1 MTGFIVFS
9 DRINYETHPPGGS
22 DNEAPMYLD
31 HFGLSRQPF
40 SQSSGTDGDCF
51 YEGGGRGATLDAL
64 IYVLTHGEGEEG
76 MIALTGESGSGK
88 TVLCQAL
95 MKWLSDS
102 TRVIYSAKKD
112 SSKKALMNSIMDE
125 LKFQSEKEGLVL
137 PPAPADAD
145 EFQEILAA
153 VQAGDRQVVL
163 LIDEAHTLPTE
174 TLEAL
179 WLLYEQASSHHK
191 LLQIVLV
198 GEPELERTLASQ
210 QFTQIR
216 KTVRHRYVLQL
227 LDCEAASEYLLYR
240 MRTITGYEGPDIFSP
255 AALRLID
262 VAAGGLLRQL
272 NMIAEKS
279 LIAAFLAQASSVEA
293 VHVRKVITD
302 LGLKPHLDWR
312 DKRNRPDFVGHLIA
326 GAGAAS
332 CAAVVIV
339 LGVAGWQVSHPQL
352 ARIGNASASL
362 PLEAAAPGT
371 LSAPAATIYPTTIAT
386 TPPSVLANAP
396 SSSSISAVTP
406 LPPGGSNKEAGG
418 KMPPAS
424 NTTAKTATD
433 KTAADK
439 ANKETAAKIGTDKT
453 PSGSGKAAATD
464 TAARSGLSAEGQP
477 PGDAANT
484 IAGVD
489 LAEYKLLKQRVEATL
504 GAFSKADRNLY
515 TILLYITSNAQ
526 PDRMER
532 FLGRARALVDL
543 SNIYVYP
550 FPRDKTRFVVTYGL
564 YPDEY
569 EASMAVA
576 GLPEKYQT
584 AFDPELRTL
593 GELK

>member
-1 MTGFIVFS
+1 
-9 DRINYETHPPGGS
+9 
-22 DNEAPMYLD
+22 MYLD

-40 SQSSGTDGDCF
+40 SQSSATDRDCF

-88 TVLCQAL
+88 TVLCQTL

-102 TRVIYSAKKD
+102 MRVIYSAKKNP
-112 SSKKALMNSIMDE
+112 SQEALLNSIMDE
-125 LKFQSEKEGLVL
+125 LKLQSEKEGLVL
-137 PPAPADAD
+137 PPAPADGD
-145 EFQEILAA
+145 ELQEILAA

-163 LIDEAHTLPTE
+163 LIDEAHTLPAE

-179 WLLYEQASSHHK
+179 WLLYERTSSHHK

-198 GEPELERTLASQ
+198 GEPGLERTLASQ
-210 QFTQIR
+210 QFTKIR
-216 KTVRHRYVLQL
+216 KAVRHRYVLQL
-227 LDCEAASEYLLYR
+227 LDREAASEYLLYR
-240 MRTITGYEGPDIFSP
+240 MSAIAGYEGPDIFSP

-272 NMIAEKS
+272 NTIADKS

-326 GAGAAS
+326 GGGAAS

-339 LGVAGWQVSHPQL
+339 LGVAGWQASHPQS
-352 ARIGNASASL
+352 AGIDNASASV
-362 PLEAAAPGT
+362 PFEAAAPST
-371 LSAPAATIYPTTIAT
+371 LSAPAATIYPTTITT
-386 TPPSVLANAP
+386 TPPNVLANAP
-396 SSSSISAVTP
+396 SSSSISAATP
-406 LPPGGSNKEAGG
+406 LPTGGSSKESGG
-418 KMPPAS
+418 KIPPAS
-424 NTTAKTATD
+424 NTTAKTTTD
-433 KTAADK
+433 KTATDK
-439 ANKETAAKIGTDKT
+439 DRANKETVAKIGTDKT
-453 PSGSGKAAATD
+453 PPGSGKAAATG
-464 TAARSGLSAEGQP
+464 TAARSGLSVEDQP
-477 PGDAANT
+477 AGDAANT

-515 TILLYITSNAQ
+515 TIVLYTTSNVQ
-526 PDRMER
+526 PDRIER
-532 FLGRARALVDL
+532 FLVRARALVDL
-543 SNIYVYP
+543 SNIYVSP
-550 FPRDKTRFVVTYGL
+550 LSRNKTGFIVTYGL

>member
-1 MTGFIVFS
+1 
-9 DRINYETHPPGGS
+9 
-22 DNEAPMYLD
+22 MYLD

-40 SQSSGTDGDCF
+40 SQSSITDCDCF

-88 TVLCQAL
+88 TILCQVL
-95 MKWLSDS
+95 VKWLSDS
-102 TRVIYSAKKD
+102 MRVIYFAKKD
-112 SSKKALMNSIMDE
+112 PSKEALLNSIMDE

-137 PPAPADAD
+137 PPTPAEAD
-145 EFQEILAA
+145 ELQEVFAA

-163 LIDEAHTLPTE
+163 LIDEAHTLSAE

-179 WLLYEQASSHHK
+179 CLLYERASSHHK

-198 GEPELERTLASQ
+198 GGPELERMLASQ
-210 QFTQIR
+210 QFRKIR
-216 KTVRHRYVLQL
+216 KAIRHHYALQL
-227 LDCEAASEYLLYR
+227 LDRAAAGEYLLYR
-240 MRTITGYEGPDIFSP
+240 MSTIAGYEGPDIFSP
-255 AALRLID
+255 AALRLMD
-262 VAAGGLLRQL
+262 AAAGGLLRQL
-272 NMIAEKS
+272 NMLAEKS

-293 VHVRKVITD
+293 VHVRKVIMD
-302 LGLKPHLDWR
+302 LGLKRHLDWR

-326 GAGAAS
+326 GAGAAF

-339 LGVAGWQVSHPQL
+339 LGVLGWPASHPQT
-352 ARIGNASASL
+352 GGVGSASASL
-362 PLEAAAPGT
+362 PLEAAGPVT
-371 LSAPAATIYPTTIAT
+371 SSAPAATIYPTTIAT
-386 TPPSVLANAP
+386 ASPNVIANAP
-396 SSSSISAVTP
+396 SPISAATP
-406 LPPGGSNKEAGG
+406 VPPRGSDKESGG
-418 KMPPAS
+418 KIPPAS

-433 KTAADK
+433 KV
-439 ANKETAAKIGTDKT
+439 NKETVAKTSTDKA
-453 PSGSGKAAATD
+453 PPGSGKAAETGAT
-464 TAARSGLSAEGQP
+464 ARSGLSAEGQSA
-477 PGDAANT
+477 GGATNI
-484 IAGVD
+484 IAGAD

-504 GAFSKADRNLY
+504 GAFSKAERNLY
-515 TILLYITSNAQ
+515 TILLYTTSKVE

-532 FLGRARALVDL
+532 FLVRARGLVDL
-543 SNIYVYP
+543 SHIYVYP
-550 FPRDKTRFVVTYGL
+550 LSKGKTGFIVTYGL

>member
-1 MTGFIVFS
+1 
-9 DRINYETHPPGGS
+9 
-22 DNEAPMYLD
+22 MYLD

-40 SQSSGTDGDCF
+40 SQSSITDGDCF
-51 YEGGGRGATLDAL
+51 HEGGGRGATLDAL

-102 TRVIYSAKKD
+102 MRVIYSAKKD
-112 SSKKALMNSIMDE
+112 SSKKALLNSIMDE

-137 PPAPADAD
+137 PPAPADVD
-145 EFQEILAA
+145 KLQEILAA

-163 LIDEAHTLPTE
+163 LIDEAHTLPAE

-179 WLLYEQASSHHK
+179 WLLYERASSHHK

-198 GEPELERTLASQ
+198 GEPGLERTLASQ
-210 QFTQIR
+210 EFTKIR
-216 KTVRHRYVLQL
+216 KAVRHHYVLQL
-227 LDCEAASEYLLYR
+227 LDREAASEYLLYR
-240 MRTITGYEGPDIFSP
+240 MRTIAGYEGPDIFSP

-272 NMIAEKS
+272 NMIADKS

-293 VHVRKVITD
+293 VHVRKVIMD

-332 CAAVVIV
+332 CVAAVIV
-339 LGVAGWQVSHPQL
+339 LGVAGWQVSRPQP
-352 ARIGNASASL
+352 AGIGNASASL
-362 PLEAAAPGT
+362 PLEAAAPAT
-371 LSAPAATIYPTTIAT
+371 LSAPAATIYPATIAT

-396 SSSSISAVTP
+396 SSSSISAATP
-406 LPPGGSNKEAGG
+406 LLPGGSNKESGG

-424 NTTAKTATD
+424 TTSA

-439 ANKETAAKIGTDKT
+439 ANKETAAKAGTDKT
-453 PSGSGKAAATD
+453 PSGSGKAAATGT
-464 TAARSGLSAEGQP
+464 TAQSGLSAEGQP
-477 PGDAANT
+477 AGGATNT
-484 IAGVD
+484 TNIIAGVD

-515 TILLYITSNAQ
+515 TILLYTTSNAQ
-526 PDRMER
+526 PDRVER
-532 FLGRARALVDL
+532 FLVRARALVDL

-550 FPRDKTRFVVTYGL
+550 FSRDKTGFIVTYGL

>member
-1 MTGFIVFS
+1 
-9 DRINYETHPPGGS
+9 
-22 DNEAPMYLD
+22 MYLD

-40 SQSSGTDGDCF
+40 SQSSITDHRDCF

-88 TVLCQAL
+88 TVLCQVLA
-95 MKWLSDS
+95 KWLSES
-102 TRVIYSAKKD
+102 MRVIYFAKKD
-112 SSKKALMNSIMDE
+112 PSKEDLLHSIVDE

-137 PPAPADAD
+137 PPPLADAD
-145 EFQEILAA
+145 ELQEIFTV

-163 LIDEAHTLPTE
+163 LIDEAHTLATE

-179 WLLYEQASSHHK
+179 RLLYERAASHHK

-198 GEPELERTLASQ
+198 GEPGLEHALASQ
-210 QFTQIR
+210 QFHRIR
-216 KTVRHRYVLQL
+216 KAVRHRYVLQL
-227 LDCEAASEYLLYR
+227 LDREAAGEYLLYR
-240 MRTITGYEGPDIFSP
+240 MRTVGGYEGSDIFSP

-262 VAAGGLLRQL
+262 GAAGGLLRQL
-272 NMIAEKS
+272 NMLADKS
-279 LIAAFLAQASSVEA
+279 LTAAFLVQASSVEA
-293 VHVRKVITD
+293 VHVRKVIMD
-302 LGLKPHLDWR
+302 LGLKPHFDWR
-312 DKRNRPDFVGHLIA
+312 DKRNRPDFVGHFLA
-326 GAGAAS
+326 GVAAAS

-339 LGVAGWQVSHPQL
+339 LGVAGWQVSRPQS
-352 ARIGNASASL
+352 ADISNASASL
-362 PLEAAAPGT
+362 PLEAAVPAT

-386 TPPSVLANAP
+386 TPPNVLANAP
-396 SSSSISAVTP
+396 SSSSISAATP
-406 LPPGGSNKEAGG
+406 PPHGGSNKESGG
-418 KMPPAS
+418 KIPPVS
-424 NTTAKTATD
+424 NTIAKTATD
-433 KTAADK
+433 KTATDK
-439 ANKETAAKIGTDKT
+439 ANKETAKPGTDKT
-453 PSGSGKAAATD
+453 PSGSGKAAATGA
-464 TAARSGLSAEGQP
+464 AARNELSAEGRP
-477 PGDAANT
+477 AGGATNA

-515 TILLYITSNAQ
+515 TILLYTTSNAQ

-532 FLGRARALVDL
+532 FLVRARALVDL

-550 FPRDKTRFVVTYGL
+550 FSRDKTGFIVTYGL

-584 AFDPELRTL
+584 AFDPELHTL

>member
-1 MTGFIVFS
+1 
-9 DRINYETHPPGGS
+9 
-22 DNEAPMYLD
+22 MYLD

-40 SQSSGTDGDCF
+40 SQSPAIDRNCF

-95 MKWLSDS
+95 IKWLSDS
-102 TRVIYSAKKD
+102 MRVIYSAKKNP
-112 SSKKALMNSIMDE
+112 SQEALLNSIMDE
-125 LKFQSEKEGLVL
+125 LKFQSEKEGLLL
-137 PPAPADAD
+137 PPSPTDGD
-145 EFQEILAA
+145 ELQEILAA

-163 LIDEAHTLPTE
+163 LIDEAHTLPAE

-179 WLLYEQASSHHK
+179 GLLYERASSHHK

-198 GEPELERTLASQ
+198 GEPGLERTLASQ
-210 QFTQIR
+210 QLTKIR
-216 KTVRHRYVLQL
+216 KAIRHQYVLQL
-227 LDCEAASEYLLYR
+227 LDREAAREYLLYR
-240 MRTITGYEGPDIFSP
+240 MSTIAGYEGPDIFSP

-272 NMIAEKS
+272 NVIADKS
-279 LIAAFLAQASSVEA
+279 LMAAFLAQASSVEA

-302 LGLKPHLDWR
+302 LGLKPPLDWR

-326 GAGAAS
+326 GAGATS

-339 LGVAGWQVSHPQL
+339 LGVAGWQASHPQP
-352 ARIGNASASL
+352 AGIGNTSASL
-362 PLEAAAPGT
+362 PFEAAAPST
-371 LSAPAATIYPTTIAT
+371 LSAPTVTISPTTIAT
-386 TPPSVLANAP
+386 TRSNVLANTP
-396 SSSSISAVTP
+396 SSSSISAATS
-406 LPPGGSNKEAGG
+406 LPSSGSNKESGG
-418 KMPPAS
+418 KMTSAS
-424 NTTAKTATD
+424 TTPGKIATD
-433 KTAADK
+433 KAGTDK
-439 ANKETAAKIGTDKT
+439 ANKETAARIGTDKT
-453 PSGSGKAAATD
+453 LPGSGKAAATG
-464 TAARSGLSAEGQP
+464 AAPQSGLAAEGQP
-477 PGDAANT
+477 AGDAANT

-489 LAEYKLLKQRVEATL
+489 LAGYRLLKQRVEATL

-515 TILLYITSNAQ
+515 TIVLYTTSNAQ
-526 PDRMER
+526 PDRIER
-532 FLGRARALVDL
+532 FLARARALVEL
-543 SNIYVYP
+543 SNVYVYP
-550 FPRDKTRFVVTYGL
+550 LSRNRSGFIVTYGL

>member
-1 MTGFIVFS
+1 
-9 DRINYETHPPGGS
+9 
-22 DNEAPMYLD
+22 MYLD

-40 SQSSGTDGDCF
+40 SQSSTTDGDCF
-51 YEGGGRGATLDAL
+51 YEGGGRGAILDAL

-95 MKWLSDS
+95 MKWLSDGM
-102 TRVIYSAKKD
+102 RVIYSAKKD
-112 SSKKALMNSIMDE
+112 SSKKALLNSIMDE
-125 LKFQSEKEGLVL
+125 LRLQSEKEGLVL
-137 PPAPADAD
+137 PPAPADVD
-145 EFQEILAA
+145 ELQEILTA

-163 LIDEAHTLPTE
+163 LIDEAHTLPAE

-179 WLLYEQASSHHK
+179 WLLYEWASSHHK

-198 GEPELERTLASQ
+198 GEPGLEHTLASQ
-210 QFTQIR
+210 QFIQIR
-216 KTVRHRYVLQL
+216 TAVRHRYVLQL
-227 LDCEAASEYLLYR
+227 LDRKAASEYLLYR
-240 MRTITGYEGPDIFSP
+240 MRTIAGYEGPDIFSP

-262 VAAGGLLRQL
+262 VAASGLLRQL
-272 NMIAEKS
+272 NMIADKS
-279 LIAAFLAQASSVEA
+279 LTAAFLARASSVEA
-293 VHVRKVITD
+293 DHVRKVMTD

-339 LGVAGWQVSHPQL
+339 LGVAGWQALHPQP
-352 ARIGNASASL
+352 AGSGNASASL
-362 PLEAAAPGT
+362 PLEAGAPAT
-371 LSAPAATIYPTTIAT
+371 LSAPAATIYPAT
-386 TPPSVLANAP
+386 SASTPPSVLANAP
-396 SSSSISAVTP
+396 SSSSISGATP
-406 LPPGGSNKEAGG
+406 PPPGGSSKESGG
-418 KMPPAS
+418 KIPPAG
-424 NTTAKTATD
+424 NATA

-439 ANKETAAKIGTDKT
+439 TAAGKENMETATMNGADKT
-453 PSGSGKAAATD
+453 PSGGGKAAVAGAT
-464 TAARSGLSAEGQP
+464 ARSGSSAENQP
-477 PGDAANT
+477 AGGAKNTTDT

-489 LAEYKLLKQRVEATL
+489 LAEYKLLKQRVKATL
-504 GAFSKADRNLY
+504 GVFSKEDRNLY
-515 TILLYITSNAQ
+515 TILLYITNNAK
-526 PDRMER
+526 PDRVER
-532 FLGRARALVDL
+532 FLVRARALVDL

-550 FPRDKTRFVVTYGL
+550 FSRDKTGFIVTYGL

>member
-1 MTGFIVFS
+1 
-9 DRINYETHPPGGS
+9 
-22 DNEAPMYLD
+22 MYLD

-40 SQSSGTDGDCF
+40 SQSSTTEGDYF

-95 MKWLSDS
+95 MKRLSDS
-102 TRVIYSAKKD
+102 MRIIYSAKKG
-112 SSKKALMNSIMDE
+112 SSKKALLNYIMDE

-137 PPAPADAD
+137 PPAPADVD
-145 EFQEILAA
+145 ELQEILAA

-163 LIDEAHTLPTE
+163 LIDEAHTLPAE

-179 WLLYEQASSHHK
+179 WLLYQWASSHHK

-198 GEPELERTLASQ
+198 GEPGLERTLASQ
-210 QFTQIR
+210 QFIQIR
-216 KTVRHRYVLQL
+216 TAVRHRYVLQL
-227 LDCEAASEYLLYR
+227 LDRKAASEYLLYR
-240 MRTITGYEGPDIFSP
+240 MRTIAGYKGPDIFSP

-272 NMIAEKS
+272 NMIADKS
-279 LIAAFLAQASSVEA
+279 LITAFLAQASSVEA
-293 VHVRKVITD
+293 DHVRKVMTD
-302 LGLKPHLDWR
+302 LGLKPHPDWR

-326 GAGAAS
+326 GAGVAS

-339 LGVAGWQVSHPQL
+339 LGVAGWQVLHPQP
-352 ARIGNASASL
+352 AGSGNASASL
-362 PLEAAAPGT
+362 PFEAAAPAT
-371 LSAPAATIYPTTIAT
+371 LPAPAITTYPAMIAT
-386 TPPSVLANAP
+386 TPPSVPANTP
-396 SSSSISAVTP
+396 SSSSISATTQA
-406 LPPGGSNKEAGG
+406 PPGGSNKESGEKIA
-418 KMPPAS
+418 PVS
-424 NTTAKTATD
+424 NATAKIATD
-433 KTAADK
+433 KAATDK
-439 ANKETAAKIGTDKT
+439 AAAGKAKKEAAAVTRADKT
-453 PSGSGKAAATD
+453 PSESGKAAA
-464 TAARSGLSAEGQP
+464 AGAPARSGLSAEGQP
-477 PGDAANT
+477 AGGATNT
-484 IAGVD
+484 TAGVD
-489 LAEYKLLKQRVEATL
+489 LAKYKLLKQRVEATL
-504 GAFSKADRNLY
+504 GTFSKADRNLY
-515 TILLYITSNAQ
+515 TILLYITSNAK
-526 PDRMER
+526 PDRVER
-532 FLGRARALVDL
+532 FLVRARALVDL

-550 FPRDKTRFVVTYGL
+550 FSRDRTGFVVTYGL

>member
-1 MTGFIVFS
+1 
-9 DRINYETHPPGGS
+9 
-22 DNEAPMYLD
+22 MYLD

-40 SQSSGTDGDCF
+40 SQSSTPDRACF

-102 TRVIYSAKKD
+102 MRVIYSAKKNP
-112 SSKKALMNSIMDE
+112 SQEALLNSIMDE

-137 PPAPADAD
+137 PPAPAEGD
-145 EFQEILAA
+145 ELQEILAA

-163 LIDEAHTLPTE
+163 LIDEAHTLPAE

-179 WLLYEQASSHHK
+179 WLLYERTSSHHK

-198 GEPELERTLASQ
+198 GEPELERTLALQ
-210 QFTQIR
+210 QFTKIR
-216 KTVRHRYVLQL
+216 KAVRHRYVLQL
-227 LDCEAASEYLLYR
+227 LDREAASEYLLYR
-240 MRTITGYEGPDIFSP
+240 MSAIAGYEGPDIFSP

-272 NMIAEKS
+272 NMIADKS

-339 LGVAGWQVSHPQL
+339 LGVAGWQASHPQR
-352 ARIGNASASL
+352 AGIDNASASL
-362 PLEAAAPGT
+362 PLEAAAPST
-371 LSAPAATIYPTTIAT
+371 LSAPAATIYPNTIAT
-386 TPPSVLANAP
+386 TPPNVLANAA
-396 SSSSISAVTP
+396 SSSSISAATP
-406 LPPGGSNKEAGG
+406 LPPGGSNKESGG
-418 KMPPAS
+418 KIPPAS
-424 NTTAKTATD
+424 NTTAETAT
-433 KTAADK
+433 DK

-453 PSGSGKAAATD
+453 PPGSGKAAATG
-464 TAARSGLSAEGQP
+464 TTARSGLSAEGQP
-477 PGDAANT
+477 AGDAANT

-515 TILLYITSNAQ
+515 TIVLYTTSNVQ
-526 PDRMER
+526 PDRIER
-532 FLGRARALVDL
+532 FLVRARALVDL

-550 FPRDKTRFVVTYGL
+550 LSRNKTGFIVTYGL

>member
-1 MTGFIVFS
+1 MTAFIVFS

-40 SQSSGTDGDCF
+40 SQSSATDGDCF

-76 MIALTGESGSGK
+76 IIALTGEAGSGK

-102 TRVIYSAKKD
+102 MRVIYSAKKD
-112 SSKKALMNSIMDE
+112 SSKKVLLNSIMDE

-137 PPAPADAD
+137 PPAPADVD
-145 EFQEILAA
+145 ELQEILAA

-163 LIDEAHTLPTE
+163 LIDEAHTLPAE

-179 WLLYEQASSHHK
+179 WLLYKWASSHHK

-210 QFTQIR
+210 QFIQIR
-216 KTVRHRYVLQL
+216 TAVRHRYVLQL
-227 LDCEAASEYLLYR
+227 LDREAASEYLLYR
-240 MRTITGYEGPDIFSP
+240 MRTIAGYEGPDIFSP

-272 NMIAEKS
+272 NMIADKS

-302 LGLKPHLDWR
+302 LGLKPHPDWR

-339 LGVAGWQVSHPQL
+339 LGVAGWQVSHPQP
-352 ARIGNASASL
+352 AGIGNASASL
-362 PLEAAAPGT
+362 SLEAAAPGT

-386 TPPSVLANAP
+386 PPPSVLANAP
-396 SSSSISAVTP
+396 SSSSISAATP
-406 LPPGGSNKEAGG
+406 LPPGGSNKESGG
-418 KMPPAS
+418 KIPSAS
-424 NTTAKTATD
+424 NTPAKTATD
-433 KTAADK
+433 KAATDK
-439 ANKETAAKIGTDKT
+439 ANKETAANVGTDKT
-453 PSGSGKAAATD
+453 PSGSGKAVATG
-464 TAARSGLSAEGQP
+464 TAARSGLSAEGQSA
-477 PGDAANT
+477 GDAADP

-489 LAEYKLLKQRVEATL
+489 LAEYKLLKQRIEATR
-504 GAFSKADRNLY
+504 GAFSKVDRNLY
-515 TILLYITSNAQ
+515 TILLYTTSNVQ
-526 PDRMER
+526 PDRIER
-532 FLGRARALVDL
+532 FLVRARALVDL

-550 FPRDKTRFVVTYGL
+550 FSRGKTGFVVTYGL

-569 EASMAVA
+569 EASMAMA

>member
-1 MTGFIVFS
+1 
-9 DRINYETHPPGGS
+9 
-22 DNEAPMYLD
+22 MYLD
-31 HFGLSRQPF
+31 HFGLSSQPF
-40 SQSSGTDGDCF
+40 SQSSTPDLDCF

-95 MKWLSDS
+95 MKWLADS
-102 TRVIYSAKKD
+102 MRIIYSAKKD
-112 SSKKALMNSIMDE
+112 PSRKALLNSIMDE

-137 PPAPADAD
+137 PPAPADVD
-145 EFQEILAA
+145 ELQEILVA

-163 LIDEAHTLPTE
+163 LVDEAHTLPAE

-179 WLLYEQASSHHK
+179 GLLYERASSHHK

-198 GEPELERTLASQ
+198 GEPGLERTLASQ
-210 QFTQIR
+210 QFTKIR
-216 KTVRHRYVLQL
+216 TAVRHRYVLQL
-227 LDCEAASEYLLYR
+227 LDREAASEYLLYR
-240 MRTITGYEGPDIFSP
+240 MRTIAGYEGTDIFSP

-262 VAAGGLLRQL
+262 IAAGGLLRQL
-272 NMIAEKS
+272 NMIADKS

-339 LGVAGWQVSHPQL
+339 LGVAGWQVSHPQS
-352 ARIGNASASL
+352 AGIDNASASL
-362 PLEAAAPGT
+362 ALEAAAPAT
-371 LSAPAATIYPTTIAT
+371 LSAPSTTIYPTTIAT
-386 TPPSVLANAP
+386 TPPDVLANAP
-396 SSSSISAVTP
+396 SSSSISAATP
-406 LPPGGSNKEAGG
+406 LPSGGSNKESGG
-418 KMPPAS
+418 NIPPAG

-433 KTAADK
+433 KTTADK
-439 ANKETAAKIGTDKT
+439 ANKETAAKAGTDKT
-453 PSGSGKAAATD
+453 LSGSGKAAT
-464 TAARSGLSAEGQP
+464 TGTTARSGLSAEGQP
-477 PGDAANT
+477 AGGATNT

-515 TILLYITSNAQ
+515 TILLYTTSNAQ
-526 PDRMER
+526 PDRIER
-532 FLGRARALVDL
+532 FLVRARALVDL

-550 FPRDKTRFVVTYGL
+550 FSRDKTGFIVTYGL

-593 GELK
+593 SELK

>member
-1 MTGFIVFS
+1 
-9 DRINYETHPPGGS
+9 
-22 DNEAPMYLD
+22 MYLD

-40 SQSSGTDGDCF
+40 SQSSATDRDCF

-102 TRVIYSAKKD
+102 MRVIYSAKKNP
-112 SSKKALMNSIMDE
+112 SQEALLNSIIDE

-137 PPAPADAD
+137 PPAPTDGD
-145 EFQEILAA
+145 ELQEILAA

-163 LIDEAHTLPTE
+163 LIDEAHTLPAE

-179 WLLYEQASSHHK
+179 WLLYQWTSSHHK

-198 GEPELERTLASQ
+198 GEPGLERTLASQ
-210 QFTQIR
+210 QLTKIR
-216 KTVRHRYVLQL
+216 KAVSHHYVLQL
-227 LDCEAASEYLLYR
+227 LDRKAASEYLLYR
-240 MRTITGYEGPDIFSP
+240 MSAIAGYEGPDIFSS

-262 VAAGGLLRQL
+262 VAAGGLLHQL
-272 NMIAEKS
+272 NMIADKA

-312 DKRNRPDFVGHLIA
+312 DKRNRPEFVGHLIA
-326 GAGAAS
+326 GTGAAS

-339 LGVAGWQVSHPQL
+339 LGVGGWQASHPQP
-352 ARIGNASASL
+352 AGIGNAPASF
-362 PLEAAAPGT
+362 PLEAAPST
-371 LSAPAATIYPTTIAT
+371 LPAPAATIYPTTIAT
-386 TPPSVLANAP
+386 TPSNVPANAP
-396 SSSSISAVTP
+396 SSSSISAATP
-406 LPPGGSNKEAGG
+406 LPTGGSSKESGG
-418 KMPPAS
+418 KIPPAS
-424 NTTAKTATD
+424 NTTAKIATD
-433 KTAADK
+433 KTATDKAATDKDK
-439 ANKETAAKIGTDKT
+439 ANKETVAKIGTDKT
-453 PSGSGKAAATD
+453 PSGSEKAAATG
-464 TAARSGLSAEGQP
+464 TAARSGLSAESQSA
-477 PGDAANT
+477 GDAANT

-515 TILLYITSNAQ
+515 TIVLYTTSNVQ
-526 PDRMER
+526 PDRIER
-532 FLGRARALVDL
+532 FLVRARALVDL
-543 SNIYVYP
+543 SNIYVSP
-550 FPRDKTRFVVTYGL
+550 LSRNKTGFIVTYGL

>member
-1 MTGFIVFS
+1 
-9 DRINYETHPPGGS
+9 
-22 DNEAPMYLD
+22 MYLD
-31 HFGLSRQPF
+31 HFGLSRYPF
-40 SQSSGTDGDCF
+40 SQSSTTDGDCF

-95 MKWLSDS
+95 MKWLPDNM
-102 TRVIYSAKKD
+102 RVIYSAKKD
-112 SSKKALMNSIMDE
+112 SSKKALLNSIMDE

-137 PPAPADAD
+137 PPAPADVD
-145 EFQEILAA
+145 ELQEILAA

-163 LIDEAHTLPTE
+163 LIDEAHTLPAE

-179 WLLYEQASSHHK
+179 WLLYKWASSQHK

-198 GEPELERTLASQ
+198 GEPGLERTLASQ
-210 QFTQIR
+210 QFIQIR
-216 KTVRHRYVLQL
+216 TAVRHRYVLQL
-227 LDCEAASEYLLYR
+227 LDRKAASEYLLYR
-240 MRTITGYEGPDIFSP
+240 MRTVAGYEGPDIFSP

-272 NMIAEKS
+272 NMIADKS
-279 LIAAFLAQASSVEA
+279 LRAAFLAQASSVEA
-293 VHVRKVITD
+293 AHVRKVITD

-312 DKRNRPDFVGHLIA
+312 DKRNRSDFVGHLVA

-332 CAAVVIV
+332 CAAVVIM
-339 LGVAGWQVSHPQL
+339 LGVAGWQISHPQP
-352 ARIGNASASL
+352 AGIRNASASL
-362 PLEAAAPGT
+362 PLEASVPAT
-371 LSAPAATIYPTTIAT
+371 LSAPAATIYPATIAT
-386 TPPSVLANAP
+386 TPPSMRANTS
-396 SSSSISAVTP
+396 SSSSISATTQA
-406 LPPGGSNKEAGG
+406 PPGGSNKESGG

-424 NTTAKTATD
+424 NTTAKTVTD
-433 KTAADK
+433 KSAADK
-439 ANKETAAKIGTDKT
+439 ANKETAAMTGTDKT
-453 PSGSGKAAATD
+453 SSGSGKAAVAGAT
-464 TAARSGLSAEGQP
+464 ARSGLSAESQP
-477 PGDAANT
+477 AGGPTNTTNT

-526 PDRMER
+526 PDRVER

-550 FPRDKTRFVVTYGL
+550 FSRGKTGFVVTYGL

>member
-1 MTGFIVFS
+1 
-9 DRINYETHPPGGS
+9 
-22 DNEAPMYLD
+22 MYLD

-40 SQSSGTDGDCF
+40 SQSSATDRDCF

-102 TRVIYSAKKD
+102 MRVIYSAKKNP
-112 SSKKALMNSIMDE
+112 SQEALLNSIINE

-137 PPAPADAD
+137 PPAPADGD
-145 EFQEILAA
+145 ELQEILAA

-163 LIDEAHTLPTE
+163 LIDEAHTLPAE

-179 WLLYEQASSHHK
+179 WLLYERTSCHHK

-198 GEPELERTLASQ
+198 GEPGLERTLASQ
-210 QFTQIR
+210 QLAKIR
-216 KTVRHRYVLQL
+216 KAVPHRYVLQL
-227 LDCEAASEYLLYR
+227 LDRKAASEYLLYR
-240 MRTITGYEGPDIFSP
+240 MSAIAGYEGPDIFSP

-262 VAAGGLLRQL
+262 VAAGGLLHQL
-272 NMIAEKS
+272 NMIADKS

-302 LGLKPHLDWR
+302 LGLKPHFDWR
-312 DKRNRPDFVGHLIA
+312 DKRNRPEFVGHLIA

-339 LGVAGWQVSHPQL
+339 LGGVGWQASHPQP
-352 ARIGNASASL
+352 AGIGNAPASF
-362 PLEAAAPGT
+362 PLEAAPST
-371 LSAPAATIYPTTIAT
+371 LPAPATTIYPTTIAT
-386 TPPSVLANAP
+386 TPSNVPANAP
-396 SSSSISAVTP
+396 SSSSISAATP
-406 LPPGGSNKEAGG
+406 LPTGGSSKESGG
-418 KMPPAS
+418 KIPPAS
-424 NTTAKTATD
+424 NTTAKIATD
-433 KTAADK
+433 KTATDK

-464 TAARSGLSAEGQP
+464 TAARGGLSAEGQP
-477 PGDAANT
+477 AGDAANT

-515 TILLYITSNAQ
+515 TIVLYTTSNVQ
-526 PDRMER
+526 PDRIER
-532 FLGRARALVDL
+532 FLVRARALVDL
-543 SNIYVYP
+543 SNIYVSP
-550 FPRDKTRFVVTYGL
+550 LSRNKTGFIVTYGL

>member
-1 MTGFIVFS
+1 
-9 DRINYETHPPGGS
+9 
-22 DNEAPMYLD
+22 
-31 HFGLSRQPF
+31 
-40 SQSSGTDGDCF
+40 
-51 YEGGGRGATLDAL
+51 
-64 IYVLTHGEGEEG
+64 LTHGEGEEG

-102 TRVIYSAKKD
+102 MRVIYSARKD
-112 SSKKALMNSIMDE
+112 SSKKALLNSIMDE

-137 PPAPADAD
+137 PPAPADVD
-145 EFQEILAA
+145 ELQEILAA

-163 LIDEAHTLPTE
+163 LIDEAHTLPAE

-179 WLLYEQASSHHK
+179 WLLYKWASSHHK

-198 GEPELERTLASQ
+198 GEPGLERTLASQ
-210 QFTQIR
+210 QFIQIR
-216 KTVRHRYVLQL
+216 TAVRHRYVLQL
-227 LDCEAASEYLLYR
+227 LDREAASKYLLYR
-240 MRTITGYEGPDIFSP
+240 MRTIAGYEGPNIFSP

-272 NMIAEKS
+272 NMIADKS

-293 VHVRKVITD
+293 VHVRKVMAE
-302 LGLKPHLDWR
+302 LGLKPHPDWR
-312 DKRNRPDFVGHLIA
+312 DKRNRPDFVGHLLA

-339 LGVAGWQVSHPQL
+339 LGVAGWQVSHPQP
-352 ARIGNASASL
+352 AGIGNASASL
-362 PLEAAAPGT
+362 PLEAAAPAP
-371 LSAPAATIYPTTIAT
+371 LSAPAATIYPATIAG
-386 TPPSVLANAP
+386 TPPGVLANAP
-396 SSSSISAVTP
+396 SSSSIFATTQAP
-406 LPPGGSNKEAGG
+406 PQAPPGGSNKESGG
-418 KMPPAS
+418 KIPPAS
-424 NTTAKTATD
+424 NATAKTAMD

-439 ANKETAAKIGTDKT
+439 ANKETAAMTGTDKT
-453 PSGSGKAAATD
+453 PSGSGKTGVAGAT
-464 TAARSGLSAEGQP
+464 ARSGLSAEGQP
-477 PGDAANT
+477 TGGATNITNTTST

-489 LAEYKLLKQRVEATL
+489 LAGYKLLKQRVDATL

-515 TILLYITSNAQ
+515 TILLYITSNAK

-532 FLGRARALVDL
+532 FLVRARALVDL

-550 FPRDKTRFVVTYGL
+550 FSRDKTGFIVTYGL

>member
-1 MTGFIVFS
+1 
-9 DRINYETHPPGGS
+9 
-22 DNEAPMYLD
+22 MYLD
-31 HFGLSRQPF
+31 YFGLSRQPF
-40 SQSSGTDGDCF
+40 SQSSITDGDCF

-102 TRVIYSAKKD
+102 MRVIYSAKKD
-112 SSKKALMNSIMDE
+112 SSKKALLNSIMDE

-137 PPAPADAD
+137 PPAPADVD
-145 EFQEILAA
+145 ELQEILAA

-163 LIDEAHTLPTE
+163 LIEEAHTLPAE

-179 WLLYEQASSHHK
+179 WLLYEWASSRHK

-198 GEPELERTLASQ
+198 GEPGLERTLASQ
-210 QFTQIR
+210 QFIQIR
-216 KTVRHRYVLQL
+216 TAVRHRYVLQL
-227 LDCEAASEYLLYR
+227 LDRKAASEYLLYR
-240 MRTITGYEGPDIFSP
+240 MRTIANYEGPNIFST

-272 NMIAEKS
+272 NMIADKS

-293 VHVRKVITD
+293 VHVRKVIMD

-332 CAAVVIV
+332 CAAVVIA
-339 LGVAGWQVSHPQL
+339 LGIAGWQVSHPQPEG
-352 ARIGNASASL
+352 IGNASASL
-362 PLEAAAPGT
+362 PLEATASAP
-371 LSAPAATIYPTTIAT
+371 LSAPAATIYPAAIAT
-386 TPPSVLANAP
+386 PPPSVLVNTP
-396 SSSSISAVTP
+396 SSSSISATTQAP
-406 LPPGGSNKEAGG
+406 AGASNKESGA
-418 KMPPAS
+418 KIPPDS
-424 NTTAKTATD
+424 NTTAKTAMD
-433 KTAADK
+433 ETAADK
-439 ANKETAAKIGTDKT
+439 ASKETAAMTGTDKT
-453 PSGSGKAAATD
+453 PSGSGKAAVAGAT
-464 TAARSGLSAEGQP
+464 ARSGLSAEGQP
-477 PGDAANT
+477 PGGATNATNT
-484 IAGVD
+484 IAGAD
-489 LAEYKLLKQRVEATL
+489 LAEYRLLKQRVDATL
-504 GAFSKADRNLY
+504 GAFSKADGNLY
-515 TILLYITSNAQ
+515 TILLYVTSNAK

-532 FLGRARALVDL
+532 FLVRARALVDL

-550 FPRDKTRFVVTYGL
+550 FSRGKTGFIVTYGL

-593 GELK
+593 GELR